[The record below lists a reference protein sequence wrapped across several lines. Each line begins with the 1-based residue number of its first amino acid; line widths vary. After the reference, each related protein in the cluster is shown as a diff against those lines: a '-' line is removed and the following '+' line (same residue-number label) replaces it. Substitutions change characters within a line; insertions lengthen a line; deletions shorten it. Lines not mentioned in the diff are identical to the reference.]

1 MNLKEIFS
9 RTKKAE
15 PPKANVAKRTVAMK
29 LTAHKEKIGWAS
41 PVYSQ
46 SRAVELDPATL
57 AKHRIVA
64 MIPDGPD
71 IDFYKV
77 LRTRILRRIQ
87 DQGGRSLMI
96 TSAVPGEGK
105 TVTAINLALTFAM
118 GYEQT
123 VLLVDG
129 DLRIQRIHELMGY
142 ESDKGLLDYLLA
154 ERPLLDIIVW
164 PGIEKLTVIS
174 GGRTIHESSEI
185 LSSARM
191 RELVAEMKSRYP
203 ERYVIFDVPPVLI
216 GADAMAFAPLVDGII
231 VVVQAGQTSMREVN
245 HALQLLPK
253 EKVLGLVLNRA
264 STDKNL
270 YYSHYYSGKQQTINP
285 PEEKKSQE

>member
-1 MNLKEIFS
+1 MNLKDIFS
-9 RTKKAE
+9 RTKKVE
-15 PPKANVAKRTVAMK
+15 PPKSDAGKKITAMK
-29 LTAHKEKIGWAS
+29 LPAYKEQIGWES

-46 SRAVELDPATL
+46 SRSVELDPATL
-57 AKHRIVA
+57 AKNRIVA
-64 MIPDGPD
+64 MIPDSPEL
-71 IDFYKV
+71 DFYKV
-77 LRTRILRRIQ
+77 LRTRVLRRIQ

-164 PGIEKLTVIS
+164 PGIEKFTVIS

-231 VVVQAGQTSMREVN
+231 VVVQAGQTSMRDVN

-253 EKVLGLVLNRA
+253 EKILGLVLNRA

-270 YYSHYYSGKQQTINP
+270 YYSHYYSGKQQSINP